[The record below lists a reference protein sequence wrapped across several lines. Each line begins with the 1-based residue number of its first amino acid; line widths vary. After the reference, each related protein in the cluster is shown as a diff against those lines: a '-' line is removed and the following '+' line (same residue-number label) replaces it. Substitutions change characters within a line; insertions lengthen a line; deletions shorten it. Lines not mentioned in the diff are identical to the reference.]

1 MKRLLV
7 FIYAS
12 LLLGP
17 VLHAQETTPAH
28 PPMEQQVPRGPQAPG
43 AGRSSPPAQEAI
55 PIPVPMAPPKPNG
68 PVQKSLVR
76 ITATS
81 LDPDYKAPWNAG
93 GLERGVGAGFV
104 ISGNRIMTNAH
115 VVANSRYV
123 TVERDGDP
131 NKYPAKVQFIANDC
145 DLAVITVSAP
155 DFFKNML
162 PLKLGEIPALES
174 TVSAYGYPIGGERMS
189 VTTGIVSRID
199 FQLYTHSSVDQHLAI
214 QISAQINPGNS
225 GGPVMQDG
233 KVVGVAF
240 QGYSGDVAQGVAYM
254 IPTPVIKR
262 FLQDISNGH
271 YDEYPDLA
279 ITYAKLQNPAQRR
292 FLGLKDDDHGVLV
305 SSVVAAGPSDGILY
319 PGDVLLAIDGH
330 PIASDAN
337 VEMEGE
343 RAQFEEVVE
352 RKFKGDSVK
361 MDILRNK
368 RPLTVE
374 LKLYK
379 PWPYSVQGHSYDVR
393 PRYVL
398 YGGLL
403 FQPLN
408 LDMLE
413 AYRTADLRVRHFF
426 EYFVLDQ
433 LYLQHPDVIVL
444 ANILPDPINTYL
456 SPYRGGIVDEV
467 NGKKIRTLDELASA
481 FAESPERLV
490 IRMIGD
496 GPPLVLNRGQVEGAR
511 ERIKTRYNVLKEQNL
526 EEQPASKGTEQGNKT

>member
-17 VLHAQETTPAH
+17 VLRAQETTPAR
-28 PPMEQQVPRGPQAPG
+28 PPMEQQAPRGPQAPG
-43 AGRSSPPAQEAI
+43 PGRSSPPAQEAI

-81 LDPDYKAPWNAG
+81 VDPDYKAPWNAG

-305 SSVVAAGPSDGILY
+305 GSVVAAGPSDGILY

-337 VEMEGE
+337 VELEGE

-361 MDILRNK
+361 MDVLRNK
-368 RPLTVE
+368 RPTTVE
-374 LKLYK
+374 FKLHK

-403 FQPLN
+403 FQPLS

-456 SPYRGGIVDEV
+456 APYRGGIVDEV
-467 NGKKIRTLDELASA
+467 NGKKIRTLDELANA

-496 GPPLVLNRGQVEGAR
+496 GPPLVLNRSQVEAAR

-526 EEQPASKGTEQGNKT
+526 EEQPAPKGQANKT

>member
-1 MKRLLV
+1 MKRIFVIGYSALL
-7 FIYAS
+7 FAS
-12 LLLGP
+12 
-17 VLHAQETTPAH
+17 VSYAQESTPA
-28 PPMEQQVPRGPQAPG
+28 PPPVEQQVPGRQLGASRSTPPEQAVV
-43 AGRSSPPAQEAI
+43 
-55 PIPVPMAPPKPNG
+55 PVPVPIAPPKPNG

-81 LDPDYKAPWNAG
+81 VEPDYRAPWNAG
-93 GLERGVGAGFV
+93 ALQRGVGAGFV
-104 ISGNRIMTNAH
+104 ISGNRIITNAH
-115 VVANSRYV
+115 VVANSRYI

-131 NKYPAKVQFIANDC
+131 NKYPATVKFIANDC

-162 PLKLGEIPALES
+162 PLKFGGIPSLES

-225 GGPVMQDG
+225 GGPVMQDA

-279 ITYAKLQNPAQRR
+279 ITYAKLQNPTQRR

-305 SSVVAAGPSDGILY
+305 SSVVAAGPSDGILR
-319 PGDVLLAIDGH
+319 PGDVLLTIDGH
-330 PIASDAN
+330 AIASDAN
-337 VEMEGE
+337 VELEGE

-361 MDILRNK
+361 FDILREK
-368 RPLTVE
+368 QPMTVTI
-374 LKLYK
+374 KLYK
-379 PWPYSVQGHSYDVR
+379 PWPYAIQGHSYDVQ
-393 PRYVL
+393 PRYIL

-403 FQPLN
+403 FQPEN

-413 AYRTADLRVRHFF
+413 AYHTSDLRLRHFF
-426 EYFVLDQ
+426 EYFTVEQ
-433 LYLQHPDVIVL
+433 IYLQHPDVIVL
-444 ANILPDPINTYL
+444 SNILPDPINTYL
-456 SPYRGGIVDEV
+456 APYRGAIVDEV
-467 NGKKIRTLDELASA
+467 NGKKIRTLDELAEA
-481 FAESPERLV
+481 FAQGPNQLV

-496 GPPLVLNRGQVEGAR
+496 GPPLVLDRNKVEAAR
-511 ERIKTRYNVLKEQNL
+511 ERIKTRYNVAKEQNL
-526 EEQPASKGTEQGNKT
+526 QERSASGPPAQTNKI

>member
-1 MKRLLV
+1 MKRIFILTCAALL
-7 FIYAS
+7 FA
-12 LLLGP
+12 P
-17 VLHAQETTPAH
+17 VLDAQESTPAR
-28 PPMEQQVPRGPQAPG
+28 PPMEPQGPSRPDPW
-43 AGRSSPPAQEAI
+43 RSSPPPAHEAI
-55 PIPVPMAPPKPNG
+55 AVPVPVAPPKPNG

-115 VVANSRYV
+115 VVANNRYL

-162 PLKLGEIPALES
+162 SLQLGAIPALES

-279 ITYAKLQNPAQRR
+279 ITYAKLLNPAQRK
-292 FLGLKDDDHGVLV
+292 FLGLKDDDRGVLV
-305 SSVVAAGPSDGILY
+305 SSVVAAGPSDGILH
-319 PGDVLLAIDGH
+319 PGDVLLAVDGH

-337 VEMEGE
+337 VEVEGE

-361 MDILRNK
+361 MDVLRNK
-368 RPLTVE
+368 RPMTVE
-374 LKLYK
+374 IKLYK
-379 PWPYSVQGHSYDVR
+379 PWPYSIQGHSYDVR
-393 PRYVL
+393 PRYIL

-408 LDMLE
+408 LEMLE

-456 SPYRGGIVDEV
+456 APYRGGIVDEV
-467 NGKKIRTLDELASA
+467 NGKKIRTLDELANA
-481 FAESPERLV
+481 LAESPEQLV

-496 GPPLVLNRGQVEGAR
+496 GPPLVLNRSQVEGAR
-511 ERIKTRYNVLKEQNL
+511 ERIKARYNVLKEQNL
-526 EEQPASKGTEQGNKT
+526 EEKPPPKGTEQANKI